1 MTPPIFV
8 LDGVFFTVCCIVCYG
23 RKNVRTVS
31 AHFSLPYYTQS
42 VVYLYTLC
50 VYGYGAAFRR
60 PVFCPAF
67 LKAGKSREACCPDR
81 GMLSMQWK
89 APERETGLFF
99 SLVRKEPKVHQ
110 RSADLWTPGTVQI
123 AGRNGVFTEMTG
135 FRQVTNFAETAI
147 SHSIDGNDLNRCK
160 LQA

>member
-1 MTPPIFV
+1 MFPLGNTQTAARPPEMPRSGKDLIWFV
-8 LDGVFFTVCCIVCYG
+8 RSYCLCALIRDLQNLESSRKGTV
-23 RKNVRTVS
+23 
-31 AHFSLPYYTQS
+31 
-42 VVYLYTLC
+42 
-50 VYGYGAAFRR
+50 
-60 PVFCPAF
+60 
-67 LKAGKSREACCPDR
+67 
-81 GMLSMQWK
+81 
-89 APERETGLFF
+89 LFF

-147 SHSIDGNDLNRCK
+147 SHSIDGNDLNRYE